1 MAPSSDEIKHELP
14 SLADASVDV
23 FYIDAWH
30 SYEAVSAELAIGALA
45 RNSRKRRACDL
56 RDLRHPSRGR
66 GGDSGAEVRVGTLS

>member
-1 MAPSSDEIKHELP
+1 MARSSDEIKHELP

-66 GGDSGAEVRVGTLS
+66 GPRQWRGGPCGTLS